1 MQISRDGKTV
11 PAAQLGEYMISGVQK
26 NVEIKFPSR
35 RGKKRFLRRS
45 KPLYEKNANKN
56 KQKQSFNH
64 NKRLDKAETL
74 SKTNTSGGRRGVAHE
89 FKKGKLKWLKIQKS
103 LPNS

>member
-26 NVEIKFPSR
+26 NAEIKFPSR
-35 RGKKRFLRRS
+35 RGKKRSLRRS
-45 KPLYEKNANKN
+45 KPPYEKIANKN
-56 KQKQSFNH
+56 KQKQSVSY

-74 SKTNTSGGRRGVAHE
+74 SKNKHIRRATRCCSRV
-89 FKKGKLKWLKIQKS
+89 
-103 LPNS
+103 